1 MDIEETR
8 IMRYDP
14 ALGGEPIWPHT
25 VEAFWADQACT
36 IRSDTTRNTWGYSY
50 RRLDRLNGGK
60 PIVEYT
66 PDDLVA
72 YITQRNWDGPRWAP
86 LTARNHRTALCS
98 LFGWA
103 HLVGRIPADPSAL
116 LGRLVRIRQ
125 QRARTVHWLND
136 AQIAALIA
144 TTDIDRLAD
153 RRDRILLMLG
163 LLAGLRTGE
172 ISRLRWRDVDLA
184 GGWLRFTGKGDKP
197 ATVTMPEQL
206 RAELRAWR
214 ELMRAAFET
223 LDEIP
228 VVCTLAFPLGVYARS
243 ATAALTAMPVG
254 QNGIARVVHDRGE
267 RIGVPD
273 LRPHDLRRTLAG
285 MLDEQ
290 GTRLQDVRLVLRH
303 ERLATTEAY
312 LADNPRR
319 VERRMRALT
328 LPGQSTPHA
337 VTLS

>member
-8 IMRYDP
+8 IVSYNP
-14 ALGGEPIWPHT
+14 ALGDEPIWPRT
-25 VEAFWADQACT
+25 VDAFWRDSACT

-72 YITQRNWDGPRWAP
+72 YVTQRDWAGPRWAP

-125 QRARTVHWLND
+125 QRSRTVHWLND
-136 AQIAALIA
+136 HQIAALVA
-144 TTDIDRLAD
+144 TTDTDGLVD
-153 RRDRILLMLG
+153 RRDRILLLLG
-163 LLAGLRTGE
+163 LLGGLRTGE
-172 ISRLRWRDVDLA
+172 ISRLRWRDVDLG

-206 RAELRAWR
+206 RVELIAWR
-214 ELMRAAFET
+214 AVVLAAFGA
-223 LDEIP
+223 LDDIP
-228 VVCTLAFPLGVYARS
+228 VVCTVAFPAGVYVTGAAR
-243 ATAALTAMPVG
+243 ALTRASVG
-254 QNGIARVVHDRGE
+254 PNGIARIVHDRGTL
-267 RIGVPD
+267 IGVPD

-328 LPGQSTPHA
+328 LPRA
-337 VTLS
+337 E